1 MKVSEAKR
9 LKDQGMSYVDIAREA
24 GITPAE
30 VSQAVRMYEKQQLKQ
45 QEAEDADR
53 V

>member
-1 MKVSEAKR
+1 MKISEAKR

-30 VSQAVRMYEKQQLKQ
+30 VSQAIKSYEKVK
-45 QEAEDADR
+45 EAEDADR